1 MRKPSGKLNI
11 LGILII
17 VLIFYGGF
25 VAFKFI
31 SANISKGQLKT
42 DIENLLGQ
50 YRGPDFTEEEGVE
63 LIAKLLYQ
71 NGIIDESQRVTF
83 VEDAKYGGDN
93 EGGDSRANNED
104 DPDTVKAK
112 KVAIKVR
119 LKDRKS
125 KILFFVEYEF
135 DLDLV
140 LFKSRQVH
148 TIEEEVYNYN

>member
-1 MRKPSGKLNI
+1 MKKPSGRLNI
-11 LGILII
+11 LGILVI

-31 SANISKGQLKT
+31 SANIANGQLKT

-50 YRGPDFTEEEGVE
+50 YRGPDFTEEQGVE

-71 NGIIDESQRVTF
+71 NDIITEAQRVTF
-83 VEDAKYGGDN
+83 VENADYGDDSGS
-93 EGGDSRANNED
+93 GGQNVDDSDGE
-104 DPDTVKAK
+104 AK
-112 KVAIKVR
+112 KVSIKVR
-119 LKDRKS
+119 LRDRNS
-125 KILFFVEYEF
+125 KVHFVVQYET

-140 LFKSRQVH
+140 FFKSRQSF